1 MRELGQVV
9 QVQVQRSSL
18 KQGERP
24 YRVYDPYP
32 LLVVDRLA
40 LHPEGVIGHTAD
52 GGEIVDVHNAKHPE
66 TRFAEVNG
74 ISIGFTQHYE
84 LMRKQFGP
92 HIADGSA
99 GENILVAADR
109 PILPDELTGR
119 LAFMNS
125 EGDDKVVH
133 LQNVMVAAPCVE
145 FSHYVWRSNLRT
157 APLPAETVRSTLQ
170 FLDNG
175 VRGYYASVVPAG
187 WASVQAGDRLVVLE

>member
-1 MRELGQVV
+1 MQELGQAV

-24 YRVYDPYP
+24 YRIYDPAP

-40 LHPEGVIGHTAD
+40 LRPEGVIGYAVD
-52 GGEIVDVHNAKHPE
+52 GEEIVDVHNAKHPE

-125 EGDDKVVH
+125 EGDIVVQ

-145 FSHYVWRSNLRT
+145 FSHYVWRANLRT

-175 VRGYYASVVPAG
+175 VRGYYASVVPAE
-187 WASVQAGDRLVVLE
+187 WARVRAGDRLVVLE